1 MFIVFSLGL
10 FNFLV
15 FFFLIW
21 FVEFVVGLGFFLILI
36 GLEVMGLYN
45 LLVFVWFWF
54 VEFIVGLGF
63 FLFLLGLEGMG
74 LFDILVF
81 LWFD

>member
-1 MFIVFSLGL
+1 
-10 FNFLV
+10 
-15 FFFLIW
+15 
-21 FVEFVVGLGFFLILI
+21 
-36 GLEVMGLYN
+36 MGLYN